1 MFILAVPLN
10 HRKTIVYW
18 HVAGHT
24 RVHIYDLYDMYIL
37 LLEIYL
43 YIYIYDLMSFYV
55 FMHFSIIFRTTSP
68 SPLFLGL
75 FWNVVPPG
83 EAAQE
88 FLARRAEQTP
98 GADGGCRGA
107 AEHRR

>member
-1 MFILAVPLN
+1 M
-10 HRKTIVYW
+10 
-18 HVAGHT
+18 
-24 RVHIYDLYDMYIL
+24 IYSRF
-37 LLEIYL
+37 
-43 YIYIYDLMSFYV
+43 MSLCIFLS
-55 FMHFSIIFRTTSP
+55 FSEPHLHLPF
-68 SPLFLGL
+68 FLGL